1 MSRVE
6 LAVRLLAVLLVGLCV
21 PEWISYDLD
30 RAVLPP
36 TGTAQEGGSFLVEGS
51 GSAVATAGLAIVPL
65 GLFVIAALAAP
76 AGRAVAPLGVLALLA
91 LVLRFVVAPP
101 DLGLGRE
108 VVQREPPL
116 AVALAVLT
124 AATGL
129 AAVAASRRP

>member
-1 MSRVE
+1 M
-6 LAVRLLAVLLVGLCV
+6 
-21 PEWISYDLD
+21 
-30 RAVLPP
+30 LPP

-116 AVALAVLT
+116 AVALAVLA